1 MGKGDVVTVPY
12 NEKGTDMEKFT
23 TEFEGYELRG
33 IGERSMMCGTDK
45 VMVIGIRRATPYG
58 LALADMAGRVVAE
71 LGLTLLT
78 SAAIGCG
85 AQAARA
91 AKQAGGKVIAVSAV
105 GLDVPRYPAASK
117 DVFDSADLLLSVVD
131 DDTPPIP
138 FNFQKRNEIM
148 AHMSDAVIVCEA
160 GMPSGVT
167 TTADEAIR
175 VDKTVFAF
183 PGSVY
188 SPASK
193 GCNWLIEGGAKPV
206 LSENDLTDKLRRVFA
221 LPAYEAVDNVPLIKD
236 GIMRALIANPMRAD
250 ELAHA
255 FDKQVLDIMR
265 ELASLEMN
273 GRVERL
279 PDGRYSPAMRRLV
292 FY

>member
-1 MGKGDVVTVPY
+1 MDEGDVVTAPY
-12 NEKGTDMEKFT
+12 NEKGTDMKKLT
-23 TEFEGYELRG
+23 TEFEECELRC
-33 IGERSMMCGTDK
+33 IGKRSLMYSNDK
-45 VMVIGIRRATPYG
+45 VMVIGTRRATPYG

-105 GLDVPRYPAASK
+105 GLDVPRYPASSK
-117 DVFDSADLLLSVVD
+117 DVFDSADLLLSVVN

-138 FNFQKRNEIM
+138 FNFQKRNAVM

-160 GMPSGVT
+160 GVGSGVT

-188 SPASK
+188 SHASQ

-206 LSENDLTDKLRRVFA
+206 LSENDLTDKLRKVFA
-221 LPAYEAVDNVPLIKD
+221 LPAYEAVDNVPLTDNKL
-236 GIMRALIANPMRAD
+236 MEALIANPMKAD
-250 ELAHA
+250 ELARA
-255 FDKQVLDIMR
+255 LDKQILDVMR

-273 GRVERL
+273 GKVERL

>member
-1 MGKGDVVTVPY
+1 MVNITY
-12 NEKGTDMEKFT
+12 NEKGTNMEKFT
-23 TEFEGYELRG
+23 TQVNGHELRG
-33 IGERSMMCGTDK
+33 IGKHCLMDDK
-45 VMVIGIRRATPYG
+45 VMVIGARRATPYG

-105 GLDVPRYPAASK
+105 GLDVPRYPASSK

-138 FNFQKRNEIM
+138 FNFQKRNAAM
-148 AHMSDAVIVCEA
+148 AHMSDTVIVCEA
-160 GMPSGVT
+160 GMRSGVT
-167 TTADEAIR
+167 TAADEAIR
-175 VDKTVFAF
+175 VDKTVFVF

-188 SPASK
+188 SPASQ

-206 LSENDLTDKLRRVFA
+206 LSENDLTDKLRRFFA
-221 LPAYEAVDNVPLIKD
+221 LPTCEAVDNMPLISD
-236 GIMRALIANPMRAD
+236 RIMSALIANPMKAD
-250 ELAHA
+250 ELARA
-255 FDKQVLDIMR
+255 FDKQVLEIMR

-273 GRVERL
+273 GKVERL

>member
-1 MGKGDVVTVPY
+1 MGKGDVVAVHY

-23 TEFEGYELRG
+23 TQVNGHELRG
-33 IGERSMMCGTDK
+33 IGEHCLMCGTDK
-45 VMVIGIRRATPYG
+45 VMVIGARRATPYG
-58 LALADMAGRVVAE
+58 LALADMTGRVVAE

-105 GLDVPRYPAASK
+105 GLDVPRYPASSK
-117 DVFDSADLLLSVVD
+117 DVFDSADLLLSVVN

-148 AHMSDAVIVCEA
+148 AHMSDVMIVCEA
-160 GMPSGVT
+160 GMGSGVT

-175 VDKTVFAF
+175 VEKTVFAF

-188 SPASK
+188 SPSSQ
-193 GCNWLIEGGAKPV
+193 GCNWLIKGGVKPV
-206 LSENDLTDKLRRVFA
+206 LSENDLNDKLRRVFA
-221 LPAYEAVDNVPLIKD
+221 LPTYEAVDNVPLISD
-236 GIMRALIANPMRAD
+236 RIMSALVANPMKAD
-250 ELAHA
+250 ELARA
-255 FDKQVLDIMR
+255 FDKQVLEIMQ
-265 ELASLEMN
+265 ELASLEMR